1 MSMNQKINLEM
12 NVNIDEVLINRNL
25 TYASH
30 IFSSQMKNKEDYAK
44 ISPVIQFNFNLEDVD
59 DSNEDIIDVYY
70 FRNKNNHILSKSLQ
84 ICNINIER
92 CRKLWYNEDISK
104 YTIFEQK
111 IIKLGALMCIDI
123 KENFSKCIGEME
135 MSRKLRE
142 DIEEVIDEFS
152 SNDEIM
158 AHFNSEKDLIAL
170 ERGQRNLAVKK
181 AVEKAVEKA
190 VAKAVEKTKEETTK
204 EVTEKS
210 KIEIASNFLKNG
222 ADIELISK
230 STGLSKSD
238 ILKLK

>member
-1 MSMNQKINLEM
+1 
-12 NVNIDEVLINRNL
+12 
-25 TYASH
+25 
-30 IFSSQMKNKEDYAK
+30 
-44 ISPVIQFNFNLEDVD
+44 
-59 DSNEDIIDVYY
+59 
-70 FRNKNNHILSKSLQ
+70 
-84 ICNINIER
+84 
-92 CRKLWYNEDISK
+92 
-104 YTIFEQK
+104 
-111 IIKLGALMCIDI
+111 
-123 KENFSKCIGEME
+123 
-135 MSRKLRE
+135 
-142 DIEEVIDEFS
+142 
-152 SNDEIM
+152 M